1 MSCSPATPA
10 PVRDAATVVLLRDG
24 SAAGGPAGGSGG
36 GAAGGTGS
44 AGPPE
49 VLLLRRSARSGFG
62 ASAWVFP
69 GGGVDPADRLLDRSR
84 WRGPDPRRLGA
95 VLGHDP
101 ADAVALGVAAV
112 RETFEE
118 AGVLLARTE
127 DGRPVDARA
136 PALGALRRTLL
147 DPGADGP
154 SPVDLAAVLAAAG
167 LVLDLGALTPLARWR
182 TPRQERRRFDAV
194 FFLAVVPPGQEAVPD
209 LVETTAARWTTAEA
223 ALDEARAGRLPLM
236 YPTLQTLEA
245 LAGWPSAA
253 AAVGA
258 AADQA
263 ALRVLEPHLVLDEE
277 GRVVRVVHPDD
288 PEYPGGGEAA

>member
-1 MSCSPATPA
+1 M
-10 PVRDAATVVLLRDG
+10 
-24 SAAGGPAGGSGG
+24 
-36 GAAGGTGS
+36 
-44 AGPPE
+44 
-49 VLLLRRSARSGFG
+49 LLLQRSARSGFG

-69 GGGVDPADRLLDRSR
+69 GGGVDPADRRLDPSR

-101 ADAVALGVAAV
+101 ADAVALAVAAV

-127 DGRPVDARA
+127 DGRPVDPRS
-136 PALGALRRTLL
+136 PALAELRRALV
-147 DPGADGP
+147 GAD
-154 SPVDLAAVLAAAG
+154 LAVALAAAG

-209 LVETTAARWTTAEA
+209 LVETTGARWATPAV
-223 ALDEARAGRLPLM
+223 ALDEARAGRLALM

-245 LAGWPSAA
+245 LAGWPSAT
-253 AAVGA
+253 AAVAA

-277 GRVVRVVHPDD
+277 GRVLRVVHPDD
-288 PEYPGGGEAA
+288 PEYPGGGEAV